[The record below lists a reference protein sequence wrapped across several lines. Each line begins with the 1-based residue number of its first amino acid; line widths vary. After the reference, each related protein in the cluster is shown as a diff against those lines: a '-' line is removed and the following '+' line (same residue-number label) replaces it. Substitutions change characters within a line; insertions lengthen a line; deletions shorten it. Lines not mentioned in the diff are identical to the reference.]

1 MIGSEARRGRGRPRK
16 EDAPAADTVL
26 TAALSSF
33 ARLGFRD
40 TTLRAIA
47 EEAQVDSALIVRRYG
62 SKFDLWRAVV
72 DHVSDRLAAV
82 HHCPEAAGLLVAE
95 RLQYTIARFV
105 RLSLD
110 MPLLGRFFV
119 DELGR
124 PGERRN
130 YVVARIWE
138 VYRAGMLPIAQAAKD
153 ADILPD
159 ALAPDDYLA
168 MLVGAVAMPLMMRV
182 APLSGLV
189 ADGDAIL
196 AGVTSLFL
204 PGGVCRAASFPDIQA
219 DRHDR

>member
-1 MIGSEARRGRGRPRK
+1 MTGSEARRGRGRPRK
-16 EDAPAADTVL
+16 EDAPAADAVL
-26 TAALSSF
+26 TAALASF

-82 HHCPEAAGLLVAE
+82 HHCPAAAGLPVAE
-95 RLQYTIARFV
+95 RLQHTIACFV
-105 RLSLD
+105 RFSLD
-110 MPLLGRFFV
+110 MPLLGRFFI

-130 YVVARIWE
+130 YVVARIWD

-168 MLVGAVAMPLMMRV
+168 MLVGAVAMPLMMRA
-182 APLSGLV
+182 APLSGLT
-189 ADGDAIL
+189 ADDDAIL

-204 PGGVCRAASFPDIQA
+204 PGGVCRAASLPDIQA